1 MPLSFISKNK
11 VIEFKNFNSTLKII
25 ESIARRAMEVVM
37 LEDRPR
43 QAAEYAA
50 RAGRLMVR
58 LGK

>member
-1 MPLSFISKNK
+1 
-11 VIEFKNFNSTLKII
+11 
-25 ESIARRAMEVVM
+25 MEVVM